1 MGILSLDSYYH
12 LRWVKISHETPLLL
26 SSYLIGGAMK
36 QKLFIDTNKA
46 VTGLIVFVMIVI
58 YNQWGNTTAWVYLAV
73 HGTYGFL
80 WVLKS
85 QIFPDKQWEERTSW
99 AYGAVIWLGLSLY
112 WVAPWIIT
120 SQSVQD
126 SSWYL
131 AICISIYILGVFL
144 HFTSDMQ
151 KYTSLKLNPERL
163 ITTGL
168 MARTRNINYFG
179 ELLIYGS
186 FALLARHWLPS
197 AILMA
202 WVLFIWVPNMLKKDR
217 SLSRYPDFK
226 AYKER
231 TKLFIPFLL

>member
-1 MGILSLDSYYH
+1 
-12 LRWVKISHETPLLL
+12 
-26 SSYLIGGAMK
+26 MK

-126 SSWYL
+126 ASWYL
-131 AICISIYILGVFL
+131 AICISIYTLGVFL

-202 WVLFIWVPNMLKKDR
+202 WVIFIWVPNMLKKDR

>member
-1 MGILSLDSYYH
+1 
-12 LRWVKISHETPLLL
+12 
-26 SSYLIGGAMK
+26 MK
-36 QKLFIDTNKA
+36 QKFFIDTNKA

-126 SSWYL
+126 ASWYL
-131 AICISIYILGVFL
+131 AICISIYTLGVFL

-202 WVLFIWVPNMLKKDR
+202 WVLFIWVPNMLKKDH

>member
-1 MGILSLDSYYH
+1 
-12 LRWVKISHETPLLL
+12 
-26 SSYLIGGAMK
+26 MK
-36 QKLFIDTNKA
+36 QKYFIDTNKA
-46 VTGLIVFVMIVI
+46 VTGLIVFVMIAL

-73 HGTYGFL
+73 HATYGFL

-85 QIFPDKQWEERTSW
+85 QIFPDKQWEQRTSL
-99 AYGAVIWLGLSLY
+99 AYGLVIWLGLSLY

-120 SQSVQD
+120 SQGVQD
-126 SSWYL
+126 APWYL
-131 AICISIYILGVFL
+131 AICISIFTLGVFL

-151 KYTSLKLNPERL
+151 KYTSLKLNPGHL
-163 ITTGL
+163 ITSGL

-186 FALLARHWLPS
+186 FVLLARHWLPA

-217 SLSRYPDFK
+217 SLSRYPDFN

>member
-1 MGILSLDSYYH
+1 
-12 LRWVKISHETPLLL
+12 
-26 SSYLIGGAMK
+26 MK
-36 QKLFIDTNKA
+36 QKYFIDTNKA
-46 VTGLIVFVMIVI
+46 VTGLIVFVMIAL

-73 HGTYGFL
+73 HATYGFL

-85 QIFPDKQWEERTSW
+85 HIFPDKQWEQRTSL
-99 AYGAVIWLGLSLY
+99 AYGLVIWLGLSLY

-120 SQSVQD
+120 SQGVQD
-126 SSWYL
+126 APWYL
-131 AICISIYILGVFL
+131 AICISIYTLGVFL

-151 KYTSLKLNPERL
+151 KYTSLKLNPGHL
-163 ITTGL
+163 ITSGL

-186 FALLARHWLPS
+186 FVLLARHWLPA

>member
-1 MGILSLDSYYH
+1 
-12 LRWVKISHETPLLL
+12 
-26 SSYLIGGAMK
+26 MK
-36 QKLFIDTNKA
+36 QKFFIDTNKA

-126 SSWYL
+126 ASWYL
-131 AICISIYILGVFL
+131 AICISIYALGVFL

-151 KYTSLKLNPERL
+151 KYTSLKLNPECL

-186 FALLARHWLPS
+186 FALLARHWLPA

-202 WVLFIWVPNMLKKDR
+202 WVLFIWVPKMLKKDR
-217 SLSRYPDFK
+217 SLSRYQDFK

>member
-1 MGILSLDSYYH
+1 
-12 LRWVKISHETPLLL
+12 
-26 SSYLIGGAMK
+26 MK
-36 QKLFIDTNKA
+36 QKYFIDTNKA
-46 VTGLIVFVMIVI
+46 VTGLIVFVLIAL
-58 YNQWGNTTAWVYLAV
+58 YNQWENTTAWVYLAL
-73 HGTYGFL
+73 HGTYGLL

-85 QIFPDKQWEERTSW
+85 QIFPDRQWEQRTSW
-99 AYGAVIWLGLSLY
+99 AYGLVIWLGLSLY
-112 WVAPWIIT
+112 WVAPWIVT
-120 SQSVQD
+120 SQGVQD
-126 SSWYL
+126 APWYL
-131 AICISIYILGVFL
+131 AICICIYALGVFF

-151 KYTSLKLNPERL
+151 KYISLKLNPGQL

-168 MARTRNINYFG
+168 MDRTRNMNYFG

-186 FALLARHWLPS
+186 FVLLAVHWLPA

-202 WVLFIWVPNMLKKDR
+202 WVLFIWVPNMLRKDR

>member
-1 MGILSLDSYYH
+1 
-12 LRWVKISHETPLLL
+12 
-26 SSYLIGGAMK
+26 MK
-36 QKLFIDTNKA
+36 QKFFIDTNKA

-112 WVAPWIIT
+112 WVTPWIIT

-126 SSWYL
+126 ASWYL
-131 AICISIYILGVFL
+131 AICISIYTLGVFL

-202 WVLFIWVPNMLKKDR
+202 WVLFIWVPNMLKKDH

>member
-1 MGILSLDSYYH
+1 
-12 LRWVKISHETPLLL
+12 
-26 SSYLIGGAMK
+26 MK

>member
-1 MGILSLDSYYH
+1 
-12 LRWVKISHETPLLL
+12 
-26 SSYLIGGAMK
+26 MK
-36 QKLFIDTNKA
+36 QKYFIDTNKA
-46 VTGLIVFVMIVI
+46 VTGLIVFVMIAL

-73 HGTYGFL
+73 HATYGFL

-85 QIFPDKQWEERTSW
+85 QIFPDKQWEQRTSL
-99 AYGAVIWLGLSLY
+99 AYGLVIWLGLSLY

-120 SQSVQD
+120 SQGVQD
-126 SSWYL
+126 APWYL
-131 AICISIYILGVFL
+131 AICISIYTLGVFL

-151 KYTSLKLNPERL
+151 KYTTLKLNPGHL

-186 FALLARHWLPS
+186 FVLLARHWLPA

-217 SLSRYPDFK
+217 SLSGYPDFK